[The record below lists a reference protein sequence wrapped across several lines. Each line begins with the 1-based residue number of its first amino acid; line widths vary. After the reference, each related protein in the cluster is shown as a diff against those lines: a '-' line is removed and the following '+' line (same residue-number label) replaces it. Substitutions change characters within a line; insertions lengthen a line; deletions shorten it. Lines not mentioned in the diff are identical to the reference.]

1 MVVIT
6 KEEMKELDATG
17 KEDNPE
23 FNDNQVFYDSFDH
36 DKYYVQ
42 SSTASMKS
50 DSYSKWISGS
60 LFFISYMNNQYI
72 HVQKRISEDRM
83 NLKNHLVFAAESSD
97 SVVKQIYGVCD
108 SLLVA
113 LLNGRSFQCKF
124 LCIH

>member
-1 MVVIT
+1 MVIT
-6 KEEMKELDATG
+6 KEGMKELEATG

-23 FNDNQVFYDSFDH
+23 FNDKQVFYDSFDH
-36 DKYYVQ
+36 DKYYSQ
-42 SSTASMKS
+42 SSTVSTKS

-60 LFFISYMNNQYI
+60 LFFISYMNNQYV